1 MAGRSKSELSLTKTR
16 SAITNGKHLLA
27 DVDARSSWMRRL
39 RDLISAHTI
48 DLGGEDSV
56 SEAEQRLVR
65 RAAMLTLQ
73 LELLDAR
80 FASNDGQASQADL
93 ECYQRCVNTL
103 RRCLE
108 SLGLSRRSKD
118 VTPTLAQYLHARANA
133 GAASEGQ
140 P

>member
-16 SAITNGKHLLA
+16 SAITNGKHLLV
-27 DVDARSSWMRRL
+27 DVDARSAWMRRL
-39 RDLISAHTI
+39 RDLIAAHTA
-48 DLGGEDSV
+48 DLGGDDLV
-56 SEAEQRLVR
+56 SEAEQRLIR

-80 FASNDGQASQADL
+80 FASNDGQASQNDL

-108 SLGLSRRSKD
+108 TLGLERRSKD
-118 VTPTLAQYLHARANA
+118 VTSLAEYLRARAS
-133 GAASEGQ
+133 GGVSSEEHQ
-140 P
+140 